1 MPEKETHTH
10 MSTAAA
16 ATTTATG
23 PRTPEGKAIS
33 SQNALKHGLTSRL
46 PVLPSEDPAEYQ
58 AFVQTQIGEWQ
69 PEGPD
74 FIAAVHEYADICWRL
89 QRVPVLEAKLVA
101 IEVLRMQID
110 RKTDESLS
118 ELMLA
123 LGESDPM
130 VLDTL
135 AYARL
140 IKSGTLTNLHRQ
152 ERSLNRL
159 REKVFAKLSGFARLI
174 SERDWLI
181 KRHARQQRE
190 LEQQEEAKRKS
201 REKKAA
207 AAAARRNVQNELPAE
222 PETTSGNCLQMP
234 MRA

>member
-1 MPEKETHTH
+1 
-10 MSTAAA
+10 MSTATA
-16 ATTTATG
+16 TATG

-46 PVLPSEDPAEYQ
+46 PVLPSEDPPEYQ

-118 ELMLA
+118 ELMLP
-123 LGESDPM
+123 LGESDSL

-159 REKVFAKLSGFARLI
+159 RDKVFAKLAGFARLI

-181 KRHARQQRE
+181 KRHAQKQRE
-190 LEQQEEAKRKS
+190 LEEMEESKQEVQGKAGCGKANRTKRTPRRSRNQQR
-201 REKKAA
+201 
-207 AAAARRNVQNELPAE
+207 
-222 PETTSGNCLQMP
+222 
-234 MRA
+234 

>member
-1 MPEKETHTH
+1 MN
-10 MSTAAA
+10 TAAA
-16 ATTTATG
+16 AASTG

-33 SQNALKHGLTSRL
+33 SQNALKHGLTSKL

-58 AFVQTQIGEWQ
+58 AFVQSQIDAWQ
-69 PEGPD
+69 PEDPD
-74 FIAAVHEYADICWRL
+74 FVTAVREYADICWRL
-89 QRVPVLEAKLVA
+89 QRVPLLEAKLVA

-123 LGESDPM
+123 LGESDPL

-135 AYARL
+135 AYDRL
-140 IKSGTLTNLHRQ
+140 VKSGALTNLHRQ

-159 REKVFAKLSGFARLI
+159 REKLFAKLAGFARLV
-174 SERDWLI
+174 SERNWLI
-181 KRHARQQRE
+181 KRHAQQQRE
-190 LEQQEEAKRKS
+190 LEQLEEAKRKS
-201 REKKAA
+201 RQKRAAA
-207 AAAARRNVQNELPAE
+207 AAAARRIVQNELPAD